1 MSDVVEQPA
10 VRMGHSSFD
19 DIEDKNLQAYNR
31 LTYANNLME
40 DESKDEAAHYISMFS
55 KEDQGKI
62 VDMIFI
68 QQQMQR
74 T

>member
-1 MSDVVEQPA
+1 MSEAVEQPA

-19 DIEDKNLQAYNR
+19 DIEDANLQAYNR

-40 DESKDEAAHYISMFS
+40 DEGKEEAAHYISLFS

-74 T
+74 S

>member
-1 MSDVVEQPA
+1 MTDTIEQPA

-40 DESKDEAAHYISMFS
+40 DEGKEEAAHYISMFS
-55 KEDQGKI
+55 KGDQGKI

-74 T
+74 A

>member
-1 MSDVVEQPA
+1 MSDYIEQPA

-31 LTYANNLME
+31 LVYANNLVE
-40 DESKDEAAHYISMFS
+40 DAGSEEADNYISMFS
-55 KEDQGKI
+55 KDDQAEI
-62 VDMIFI
+62 VSIIFI

-74 T
+74 A

>member
-40 DESKDEAAHYISMFS
+40 DESKDEAAHYISLFS
-55 KEDQGKI
+55 EEDKGRI
-62 VDMIFI
+62 VSAIFI

-74 T
+74 A

>member
-19 DIEDKNLQAYNR
+19 DIEDNNLQAYNR
-31 LTYANNLME
+31 LVYANNLME
-40 DESKDEAAHYISMFS
+40 DEGEEEAAHYISMFS
-55 KEDQGKI
+55 KDDQAEI
-62 VDMIFI
+62 VSMIFI

-74 T
+74 A

>member
-1 MSDVVEQPA
+1 MSDYIEQPP

-31 LTYANNLME
+31 LVYANNLME
-40 DESKDEAAHYISMFS
+40 DEGSEEAAHYISMFS
-55 KEDQGKI
+55 KDDQAEI
-62 VDMIFI
+62 VSMIFI
-68 QQQMQR
+68 SQQMQR

>member
-1 MSDVVEQPA
+1 MSDVVELPA

-19 DIEDKNLQAYNR
+19 DIEDPNLQAYNR
-31 LTYANNLME
+31 LTYVNNLRE
-40 DESKDEAAHYISMFS
+40 DEGIEEAAHYIGMFS

-74 T
+74 A

>member
-1 MSDVVEQPA
+1 MSDGVEQPA

-31 LTYANNLME
+31 LVYANNLME
-40 DESKDEAAHYISMFS
+40 DEGKEEAAHYISMFS
-55 KEDQGKI
+55 TDDQAEI
-62 VDMIFI
+62 VSMIFI

-74 T
+74 V

>member
-1 MSDVVEQPA
+1 MSDYIEQPA

-31 LTYANNLME
+31 LVYANNLVE
-40 DESKDEAAHYISMFS
+40 DAGSEEADHYISMFS

-74 T
+74 A

>member
-19 DIEDKNLQAYNR
+19 DIEDKKLQAYNR

-40 DESKDEAAHYISMFS
+40 DEGKEEAAHYISLFS

-74 T
+74 S

>member
-40 DESKDEAAHYISMFS
+40 DEGKEEAAHYISLFS

-74 T
+74 S

>member
-40 DESKDEAAHYISMFS
+40 DEGKEEAAHYISMFS

-74 T
+74 A